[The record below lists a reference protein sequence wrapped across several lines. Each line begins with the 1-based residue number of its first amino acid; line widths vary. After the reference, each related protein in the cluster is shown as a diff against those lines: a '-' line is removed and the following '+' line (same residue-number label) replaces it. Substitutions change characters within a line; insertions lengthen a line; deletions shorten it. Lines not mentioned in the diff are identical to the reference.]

1 MKAHVNNKLPE
12 VNVDSVMVAFT
23 FPKDPI
29 LRDRSVCLIGKKD
42 VGYTVESINQYSGQ
56 AAIDIYKTL
65 TGKDPYNG
73 KENTQNG

>member
-1 MKAHVNNKLPE
+1 MKAHANNKLSE
-12 VNVDSVMVAFT
+12 VNVDSVIVSFT

-29 LRDRSVCLIGKKD
+29 LRDRSVCLVGKKSI
-42 VGYTVESINQYSGQ
+42 GYTADIVNQYDGQ

>member
-1 MKAHVNNKLPE
+1 MKAHVNNKLSE
-12 VNVDSVMVAFT
+12 VNVDSVIVSFT

-42 VGYTVESINQYSGQ
+42 VSYTVEAINQYSGQ

-73 KENTQNG
+73 KEDTQNG